1 MNDAII
7 QAGRTVFAYASTEHQ
22 RRHGPRGYTNY
33 RAYKPWLRDEFAFR
47 CVYCLSR
54 ERWCPNGHED
64 FAVDHLM
71 PRSAAPG
78 EARDYDNLVYACQS
92 CNRNRQ
98 DAELPIDL
106 GRVPLA
112 AHLRVATDGTIQ
124 ALTREGRW
132 LERTCHL
139 NRPLL
144 VSFRKRMLGL
154 IEFLTARGQSDDKA
168 ILYDLLG
175 FPDSLPDLAARRA
188 PAGNTRPEGIVHSH
202 FARRQRGELPRA
214 Y

>member
-1 MNDAII
+1 MPAKNRRTIRPPGPMNDAII

-71 PRSAAPG
+71 PRSTAPG
-78 EARDYDNLVYACQS
+78 EARDYDNL
-92 CNRNRQ
+92 
-98 DAELPIDL
+98 
-106 GRVPLA
+106 
-112 AHLRVATDGTIQ
+112 
-124 ALTREGRW
+124 
-132 LERTCHL
+132 
-139 NRPLL
+139 
-144 VSFRKRMLGL
+144 
-154 IEFLTARGQSDDKA
+154 
-168 ILYDLLG
+168 LG
-175 FPDSLPDLAARRA
+175 FPDSLPDFAARRA